1 MSIFFTY
8 RIWLIAG
15 LGFTLSGCLNTGRL
29 RSSEYL
35 LSGQTFRGN
44 RSLTGDE
51 LALLLPQ
58 KPNRRFLGIPGLTT
72 KLWFY
77 QLGSRSFNRDSL
89 QRQLE
94 AKTTEFEQKS
104 QALIQQPKALK
115 KLNRRFAR
123 QAKHLRRDIEQGN
136 FIMRA
141 FGEPPAYFTEND
153 AKANTGKIRKYL
165 FDKGFFNVRVSYSLD
180 TLLKRGVR
188 VNYRIDE
195 HSGFYLRHI
204 TFDIPD
210 RRIDSLVRQSLGATR
225 LRAGYRYDAANLT
238 AEKVRIEE
246 LLRNNGYYGFSRQ
259 YIPVADADADT
270 TLGISDSTR
279 RPLDLQLRIVNP
291 PGQAGHP
298 VYRIGDVTM
307 TIGSVGQA
315 RADSPAVQP
324 DTVVR
329 NGITY
334 FLSDR
339 NIATRILETKIR
351 LRPGQLFSQYNYRET
366 QRQLFLLNQFK
377 YANLNMV
384 VDTGRHLL
392 RTDITALPLDRY
404 EVTAEGGLNIGY
416 LAYPGPFAN
425 LTFRVRNVFGGLET
439 LETSVRGGIEG
450 QAGLGRDS
458 VYVSSEL
465 GVNTSLIFP
474 QILFPGSLKFRFNDY
489 NPRTQISLGFNL
501 TSRPE
506 FSRQTFRTTMSYSW
520 QVTPSKQFT
529 FFLADVNL
537 IKTRFSTTSLGQ
549 AFEEFI
555 KTQQQYARSL
565 YNGYRSS
572 FASDI
577 SLTYTHNTS
586 VVGQNR
592 KASFLRVGVESGG
605 TTLNFFSNAF
615 INRLDS
621 ATGLQFY
628 KYIRA
633 NVDFRHYIPIRSRTT
648 LAFRANGGIVAGYGP
663 NKDAPYEK
671 LFFAG
676 GPNSVRAWQLRRLGP
691 GSAVPQLAFATDP
704 ADLNGQLRPSFKTA
718 KDGTISPQFDY
729 RREQPG
735 AVLLE
740 GSAEL
745 RGRLFHLGADFNGAV
760 FVDAGNV
767 WTLQDEPTRTGEN
780 FRLDTFLSQMAV
792 GTGVGLRIDF
802 SFFVIRVDGGVK
814 VYDPARRYLNAQDQ
828 LVDDRFI
835 LPKFSF
841 RQLTTGPNPL
851 VVQFGIGYPF

>member
-1 MSIFFTY
+1 M
-8 RIWLIAG
+8 
-15 LGFTLSGCLNTGRL
+15 
-29 RSSEYL
+29 
-35 LSGQTFRGN
+35 
-44 RSLTGDE
+44 
-51 LALLLPQ
+51 LPQ

-72 KLWFY
+72 RLWFY
-77 QLGSRSFNRDSL
+77 QLGSRSFNRDAV

-104 QALIQQPKALK
+104 QLLSDQPKQLK

-123 QAKHLRRDIEQGN
+123 QAKRLRREVEQGN
-136 FIMRA
+136 FVMRA
-141 FGEPPAYFTEND
+141 FGEPPAYFSEAD
-153 AKANTGKIRKYL
+153 AKTNTGKIRKYL
-165 FDKGFFNVRVSYSLD
+165 FDKGFFNVRVGYSLD
-180 TLLKRGVR
+180 TLLERGVR

-204 TFDIPD
+204 SYDIPD
-210 RRIDSLVRQSLGATR
+210 HRIDSLVRQSLGATK
-225 LRAGYRYDAANLT
+225 LRPGERYDAANLT

-270 TLGISDSTR
+270 TLGGRDSTR
-279 RPLDLQLRIVNP
+279 RALDLRLRIVNP
-291 PGQAGHP
+291 PGQSSHP
-298 VYRIGDVTM
+298 LYRVGEVTM
-307 TIGSVGQA
+307 SIGSVGAA
-315 RADSPAVQP
+315 RIGSPPVKP

-334 FLSDR
+334 FLTDR
-339 NIATRILETKIR
+339 NIATRILETKIH
-351 LRPGQLFSQYNYRET
+351 LRPGQLFSQTDYRET

-377 YANLNMV
+377 FANLNLV
-384 VDTGRHLL
+384 VDTTHRRL

-465 GVNTSLIFP
+465 GINTSLIFP
-474 QILFPGSLKFRFNDY
+474 QILFPGSLRFRFNDY
-489 NPRTQISLGFNL
+489 NPRTQVSLGFNL

-506 FSRQTFRTTMSYSW
+506 FARQTFRTTMSYSW
-520 QVTPSKQFT
+520 QVTPNKQFT

-537 IKTRFSTTSLGQ
+537 IKTRFATTALGQ
-549 AFEEFI
+549 SFQKFIEE
-555 KTQQQYARSL
+555 QQQYARSL

-572 FASDI
+572 FASDV
-577 SLTYTHNTS
+577 SLTYTYNTN

-592 KASFLRVGVESGG
+592 KANFLRIALESGG
-605 TTLNFFSNAF
+605 TTLNFLTDTLIRKLS
-615 INRLDS
+615 RE
-621 ATGLQFY
+621 TGLQFY
-628 KYIRA
+628 KYVRA

-648 LAFRANGGIVAGYGP
+648 LAFRANGGIVAGYGE

-691 GSAVPQLAFATDP
+691 GSAVPQLTFSSDP
-704 ADLNGQLRPSFKTA
+704 TAQLKPSFNSDHTE
-718 KDGTISPQFDY
+718 QFDY

-745 RGRLFHLGADFNGAV
+745 RSRLFHLGADFNGAV
-760 FVDAGNV
+760 FIDAGNV

-780 FRLDTFLSQMAV
+780 FRFDNFLTQIAV

-802 SFFVIRVDGGVK
+802 SFFVIRVDGGIK
-814 VYDPARRYLNAQDQ
+814 VYDPARRYINTKDQ
-828 LVDDRFI
+828 LVDERFI

>member
-1 MSIFFTY
+1 M
-8 RIWLIAG
+8 AG
-15 LGFTLSGCLNTGRL
+15 LSLLLSGCLNMERL
-29 RSSEYL
+29 RANEYL
-35 LSGQTFRGN
+35 LYGQTFRGN
-44 RSLTGDE
+44 RSLNTDE

-77 QLGSRSFNRDSL
+77 QLGSRRYNRDSL

-104 QALIQQPKALK
+104 PTLSQQPKALK
-115 KLNRRFAR
+115 QLNRRFAR

-141 FGEPPAYFTEND
+141 FGEPPAYFTQND
-153 AKANTGKIRKYL
+153 AKANTDKIRKYL
-165 FDKGFFNVRVSYSLD
+165 FNKGFFNVRVGYILD
-180 TLLKRGVR
+180 TLLERRVR

-195 HSGFYLRHI
+195 HSGFYLRNV
-204 TFDIPD
+204 TFAIPD
-210 RRIDSLVRQSLGATR
+210 SRIDSLVRQSLGSTK
-225 LRAGYRYDAANLT
+225 LRPGDRYDAANLT

-270 TLGISDSTR
+270 TLGNQDSTR
-279 RPLDLQLRIVNP
+279 RSLDLQLRIVNP
-291 PGQAGHP
+291 PGQASHP
-298 VYRIGDVTM
+298 VYRIGEVSM
-307 TIGSVGQA
+307 TIGSLEQPRSGV
-315 RADSPAVQP
+315 PAIRP
-324 DTVVR
+324 DTITR

-334 FLSDR
+334 LLGDR

-351 LRPGQLFSQYNYRET
+351 LRPGQLFSQANYRET

-377 YANLNMV
+377 YANLNMI
-384 VDTGRHLL
+384 VDTAHHVLQ
-392 RTDITALPLDRY
+392 TTIAALPLDRY

-425 LTFRVRNVFGGLET
+425 LTFRKRNVFGGLET
-439 LETSVRGGIEG
+439 LETSLRGGIEG

-465 GVNTSLIFP
+465 GLNTSLIFP
-474 QILFPGSLKFRFNDY
+474 QILFPGPLKFRFNDF
-489 NPRTQISLGFNL
+489 NPRTQVSVGFNL

-506 FSRQTFRTTMSYSW
+506 FARQTFRTTMSYSW

-537 IKTRFSTTSLGQ
+537 IKTRFATTAVGQSFQ
-549 AFEEFI
+549 AFIEQ
-555 KTQQQYARSL
+555 QQQYARSL

-577 SLTYTHNTS
+577 SLTYTYNTN
-586 VVGQNR
+586 VIGQNR
-592 KASFLRVGVESGG
+592 KASFLRIALESGG
-605 TTLNFFSNAF
+605 TTLNFLTDTLIRKLS
-615 INRLDS
+615 RETS
-621 ATGLQFY
+621 LQFY
-628 KYIRA
+628 KYVRA

-691 GSAVPQLAFATDP
+691 GSAVPQLTFSSDP
-704 ADLNGQLRPSFKTA
+704 TEQLRPSLKA
-718 KDGTISPQFDY
+718 GNPQQFDY

-735 AVLLE
+735 AILLE

-745 RGRLFHLGADFNGAV
+745 RGRLFHLGADINGAV

-767 WTLQDEPTRTGEN
+767 WTIQDEPARTGEN
-780 FRLDTFLSQMAV
+780 FRFDTFLSQMAV

-802 SFFVIRVDGGVK
+802 SFFVIRVDGGIK

-828 LVDDRFI
+828 LVDERFI